1 MTKEEVIAAINEGI
15 EDNEKAVKVL
25 EAFDDYVKEN
35 NTAELQAKLDAMT
48 GERDDALRR
57 YRERFTAGS
66 TVEEETGGSLVEP
79 EVEKEVTDENV
90 IDVEELEFE
99 EG

>member
-35 NTAELQAKLDAMT
+35 NMEELQAKLDAMT
-48 GERDDALRR
+48 SERDDALRR

-66 TVEEETGGSLVEP
+66 TADEETGGSLVEP
-79 EVEKEVTDENV
+79 EVETETDENV
-90 IDVEELEFE
+90 VDVEELEFE
-99 EG
+99 ED

>member
-25 EAFDDYVKEN
+25 EAFDDYTKEN
-35 NTAELQAKLDAMT
+35 NTAELQAALDAMT
-48 GERDDALRR
+48 VERDDALRR

-66 TVEEETGGSLVEP
+66 TVDDETGGSIVEP
-79 EVEKEVTDENV
+79 EVEKETTDENV
-90 IDVEELEFE
+90 IDVEQLEFE
-99 EG
+99 ED

>member
-35 NTAELQAKLDAMT
+35 NTAELQAALDKMT

-57 YRERFTAGS
+57 YRERFSAGS
-66 TVEEETGGSLVEP
+66 TVDDETGGSLVEP
-79 EVEKEVTDENV
+79 EVEPEVTDENV
-90 IDVEELEFE
+90 IDVEKLEFE
-99 EG
+99 ED

>member
-35 NTAELQAKLDAMT
+35 NTTELQAALDAMT
-48 GERDDALRR
+48 SERDDALRR

-66 TVEEETGGSLVEP
+66 TVDDETGGSLVEP

-90 IDVEELEFE
+90 IDVEKLEFE
-99 EG
+99 ED